1 MKLISI
7 ILALWIAWLGYQYFT
22 KSSQATIIVQQ
33 KIEEINTLDTDIL
46 LNKIGRL
53 PEYQEIMVDNNKY
66 GVRWGIY
73 GQVDWTA
80 SEGIKEIEVRGKVN
94 FIELLPFSNIM
105 VGYPFKLTVRIKG
118 A

>member
-1 MKLISI
+1 MKIIVI

-22 KSSQATIIVQQ
+22 KSAHATVIMQQ
-33 KIEEINTLDTDIL
+33 KIEEIDALDTDIL
-46 LNKIGRL
+46 LSKIGKL
-53 PEYQEIMVDNNKY
+53 PEYQEITVDNNKY
-66 GVRWGIY
+66 SVRWGIY

-105 VGYPFKLTVRIKG
+105 AGYPFKLTIKINT
-118 A
+118 